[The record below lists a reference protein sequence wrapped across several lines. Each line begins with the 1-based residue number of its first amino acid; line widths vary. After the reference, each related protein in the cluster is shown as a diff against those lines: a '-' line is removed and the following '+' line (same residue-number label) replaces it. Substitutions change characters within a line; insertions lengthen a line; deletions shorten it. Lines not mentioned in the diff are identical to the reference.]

1 MTAEK
6 NRVLAAVIER
16 SGKFLMCRR
25 PEHKNHGGLFEFP
38 GGKLEAGESL
48 ADAAR
53 RELLEELALE
63 VLDVGAVLFS
73 TLDKS
78 SGLTICFTSVSAL
91 GEPQLIEHSELC
103 WSSPSDLVELPLP
116 PSDRLFAEFLLS
128 EYCKS

>member
-63 VLDVGAVLFS
+63 VLDV
-73 TLDKS
+73 
-78 SGLTICFTSVSAL
+78 
-91 GEPQLIEHSELC
+91 
-103 WSSPSDLVELPLP
+103 
-116 PSDRLFAEFLLS
+116 
-128 EYCKS
+128 